1 MASKTE
7 IANLALSHLAVDKE
21 IANIETE
28 SSKEASSAR
37 RFYDL
42 ARDMVLRDF
51 SWPFATKIA
60 ALALIETE
68 PNTEWA
74 FSYRYPTDCLYF
86 RRILS
91 GLRNDSRDTRAPYRI
106 AQDDDGTTI
115 VFTDADDAQ
124 AEYTVKTDN
133 PQIYPPDFTLALS
146 YLLASLM
153 AARVTAGDP
162 YKLGQRAL
170 SMYQAMKAKAE
181 NTARN
186 EEQAEE
192 EPESEFIRAR
202 D

>member
-21 IANIETE
+21 IANLETE

-37 RFYDL
+37 RFYDT
-42 ARDMVLRDF
+42 ARDMILRDF

-60 ALALIETE
+60 ALSLIEEE

-74 FSYRYPTDCLYF
+74 FSYRYPTDCLYL

-91 GLRNDSRDTRAPYRI
+91 GVRNDSRDTRAPYRE
-106 AQDDDGTTI
+106 AQDDAGI
-115 VFTDADDAQ
+115 IIFTDEDDAQ

-133 PQIYPPDFTLALS
+133 PQIYPPDFTLAFS

-153 AARVTAGDP
+153 APRVTAGDP

-170 SMYQAMKAKAE
+170 AMYQAMKAKAE

-192 EPESEFIRAR
+192 EPDSEFIRAR
-202 D
+202 S